1 MSYNIDTCK
10 TKKLENFVIPLTAL
24 YECERKDWRPEQPK
38 ILNAITMEVE
48 IEGGCEQTIKGILK
62 DGMLTVTDLDLS
74 GEGSGS
80 FMHYVMEPALKKS
93 KGELEMVFVWEG
105 GDSITRLTVKDGEVK
120 EEDVEL

>member
-38 ILNAITMEVE
+38 ILNATTMEVE
-48 IEGGCEQTIKGILK
+48 IEGGCGQTINSVLK
-62 DGMLTVTDLDLS
+62 DGLLTITKLDLS

-80 FMHYVMEPALKKS
+80 FMHYVMGPALKQS
-93 KGELEMVFVWEG
+93 KGELEMVFVWEC
-105 GDSITRLTVKDGEVK
+105 GDSITRLTVRDGEVK